1 MADIKS
7 PEERSRNMSAIKRA
21 DTKPE
26 IYIRKML
33 FKAGYRFRLQTNK
46 IPGHPDLWL
55 KKYNTAIYI
64 HGCFWHRHEGCAYAY
79 MPKSRVDFWRD
90 KFDKNVQRDHFVQDQ
105 LRERRVRCLVIWE
118 CTIKQAQKKNGD
130 PEILLEELEAFLGS
144 DRNYQEI

>member
-33 FKAGYRFRLQTNK
+33 FKAGYRFRLQTSK

-90 KFDKNVQRDHFVQDQ
+90 KFDKNVQRDHSVQDQ
-105 LRERRVRCLVIWE
+105 LRARRVRCLIIWE

-144 DRNYQEI
+144 DRYYQEI

>member
-33 FKAGYRFRLQTNK
+33 FKAGYRFRLQTSK

-105 LRERRVRCLVIWE
+105 LRARRVRCLIIWE

-144 DRNYQEI
+144 DRYYQEI

>member
-55 KKYNTAIYI
+55 KKYNTAIFI
-64 HGCFWHRHEGCAYAY
+64 HGCFWHRHAGCAYAY
-79 MPKSRVDFWRD
+79 MPKSRVDFWSD

-105 LRERRVRCLVIWE
+105 LRARRVRCLVIWE
-118 CTIKQAQKKNGD
+118 CTIRQVQKKNGD

-144 DRNYQEI
+144 DRYYQEI

>member
-105 LRERRVRCLVIWE
+105 LRARRVRCLVIWE

-144 DRNYQEI
+144 DRYYQEI

>member
-33 FKAGYRFRLQTNK
+33 FKTGYRFRLQTNK

-55 KKYNTAIYI
+55 KKYNTAIFI
-64 HGCFWHRHEGCAYAY
+64 HGCFWHRHAGCTYAY
-79 MPKSRVDFWRD
+79 MPKSRVDFWSD

-105 LRERRVRCLVIWE
+105 LRARRVRCLVIWE
-118 CTIKQAQKKNGD
+118 CTIRQAQKKNGD

-144 DRNYQEI
+144 DRYYQEI

>member
-7 PEERSRNMSAIKRA
+7 AEERSRNMSAIKRA

-33 FKAGYRFRLQTNK
+33 FKAGYRFRLQTSK

-105 LRERRVRCLVIWE
+105 LRARRVRCLIIWE

-144 DRNYQEI
+144 DRYYQEI